1 MKVASKWRGICIGL
15 HEHSTPPFASVVF
28 DVHVL
33 KLNFSNRSITFTFF
47 CGVYTDMFIMF
58 LDVVI
63 FDNTSVSQFF
73 SVFVIVPVY
82 LRKISMIF

>member
-1 MKVASKWRGICIGL
+1 MASKWRGICI
-15 HEHSTPPFASVVF
+15 HEHSGPPFTSVVF

-47 CGVYTDMFIMF
+47 CGVYTDMFIMS

-73 SVFVIVPVY
+73 SVFLIVPVY
-82 LRKISMIF
+82 LRKILTIF